1 MKFGSNSR
9 SGFLT
14 LLLILALGLTF
25 VGCGGKSDADTD
37 PADNVPAAEA
47 VEEVAPEI
55 VPEETAPEVVTPDFK
70 SMLPSEYGIEDV
82 FFPFDK
88 FDLDNE
94 AMAIL
99 SKNAR
104 IIRETGVTILIEG
117 HCDERG
123 TVQYNLALGQK
134 RADVVRDYLMSL
146 GVARANLRTTSYGEN
161 KPFATGSDESTW
173 AMNRRGHFSRP

>member
-1 MKFGSNSR
+1 MNFGSNYR

-14 LLLILALGLTF
+14 MMLILALGLTF
-25 VGCGGKSDADTD
+25 VGCGGKSEVDTD
-37 PADNVPAAEA
+37 PVDNIPVD
-47 VEEVAPEI
+47 
-55 VPEETAPEVVTPDFK
+55 VPEVEVPEDITPEPPVVEVPDF
-70 SMLPSEYGIEDV
+70 SAMLPSEYGIEDV
-82 FFPFDK
+82 FFAFDE

-94 AMAIL
+94 SMAIL

-123 TVQYNLALGQK
+123 TVQFNLALGQK
-134 RADVVRDYLMSL
+134 RADVVRDYMMSL
-146 GVARANLRTTSYGEN
+146 GVSRSHLRTTTYGEN
-161 KPFATGSDESTW
+161 KPFASGSNESAW

>member
-1 MKFGSNSR
+1 MNRGINSR
-9 SGFLT
+9 SAVLT
-14 LLLILALGLTF
+14 MILILALGLTF
-25 VGCGGKSDADTD
+25 VGCGGKSDVETE
-37 PADNVPAAEA
+37 PVVVPAGDS
-47 VEEVAPEI
+47 VEEVPEEI
-55 VPEETAPEVVTPDFK
+55 VPEEVKPEKVIPDFN

-82 FFPFDK
+82 FFTFDK
-88 FDLDNE
+88 FELDNE
-94 AMAIL
+94 SMAIL

-104 IIRETGVTILIEG
+104 IIRETGVTIVIEG

-146 GVARANLRTTSYGEN
+146 GVSRANLRTTSYGEN
-161 KPFATGSDESTW
+161 KPFTSGSNESAW

>member
-1 MKFGSNSR
+1 MNSGMNSR
-9 SGFLT
+9 NAFLAMI
-14 LLLILALGLTF
+14 LILALGLAF
-25 VGCGGKSDADTD
+25 GGCTSKPDAETE
-37 PADNVPAAEA
+37 PAVEA
-47 VEEVAPEI
+47 VVEPVVDIPA
-55 VPEETAPEVVTPDFK
+55 EVVTEKVVEETPDYP
-70 SMLPSEYGIEDV
+70 SLLPSEYGIEDV
-82 FFPFDK
+82 FFTFDK
-88 FDLDNE
+88 FDLDSE
-94 AMAIL
+94 SMAIL

-146 GVARANLRTTSYGEN
+146 GVARANLRTTSYGDN
-161 KPFATGSDESTW
+161 KPFANGSDESAW

>member
-1 MKFGSNSR
+1 MNRGNFSR
-9 SGFLT
+9 SAFLT
-14 LLLILALGLTF
+14 MILILALGLTF
-25 VGCGGKSDADTD
+25 GGCGGKSEPDTD
-37 PADNVPAAEA
+37 PVITEPVKEP
-47 VEEVAPEI
+47 VQEIEPPI
-55 VPEETAPEVVTPDFK
+55 VPEDVTPEVETPDFS
-70 SMLPSEYGIEDV
+70 SMIPSEYGIEDV
-82 FFPFDK
+82 YFAFDK

-94 AMAIL
+94 SMAIL

-134 RADVVRDYLMSL
+134 RADIVRDYLMNL
-146 GVARANLRTTSYGEN
+146 GVARENLRTTSYGEN
-161 KPFATGSDESTW
+161 KPFATGSNESAW